1 MKNGTVMSAITMEM
15 KGRNE
20 EHCQHILFTRT
31 INGDEG
37 VSYNS
42 IIDDGDTIVIV
53 MYFHTAIIVN
63 NKKQYFGCFC

>member
-1 MKNGTVMSAITMEM
+1 MKNGTVMAAITIEM

-20 EHCQHILFTRT
+20 EHCQHIIITRT
-31 INGDEG
+31 INREEG

-53 MYFHTAIIVN
+53 M
-63 NKKQYFGCFC
+63 CF